1 MEIAAIAP
9 IGMIFVRCRGGV
21 SHHPSEHADEADI
34 EAGARVL
41 HRVLIDHPSPDLALW
56 EPLT

>member
-1 MEIAAIAP
+1 MAIAAIAP

-41 HRVLIDHPSPDLALW
+41 YRVLTHLPETVP
-56 EPLT
+56 